1 VGCFKGT
8 DPDTVFTPGARD
20 EEHRRIGKTTREFM
34 RDEVLPGLER
44 LENKDW
50 GLARRLLVR
59 CGELGLLARTWP
71 KPTVVFSSTR

>member
-1 VGCFKGT
+1 V
-8 DPDTVFTPGARD
+8 
-20 EEHRRIGKTTREFM
+20 

-59 CGELGLLARTWP
+59 CGELGLLGTDVAEAYGGLQLD
-71 KPTVVFSSTR
+71 K